1 MNRRPVVA
9 DGSPRFLHS
18 SERSGSQFMSIHRKT
33 LLSMNQIVPA
43 FTVALLLSCAGVAL
57 AADSSVGRPGG
68 VRFVELKSGAGGKT
82 GFTLMSPTTTGLAFS
97 NVLKGD
103 LFLTNV
109 VAHNGSGL
117 AIGDVDGD
125 GRQDIYFCS
134 LQGPNHLYRNLG
146 NWKFEEMSL
155 GDVACA
161 GQLSTGATLA
171 DVDGDGD
178 LDLLVNGIAAG
189 TRLFLNGGKGNW
201 TEMKNSGL
209 SRTASATSMAL
220 ADIDGD
226 GDLDLYCAHYID
238 VLYLADPTTR
248 LTMGTH
254 DGRSA
259 VVKVNGQTALLPP
272 WKDRFEVLP
281 DGNVRELAEVDG
293 LYRNDGHGHFTPI
306 QFEPGVFQDEDGK
319 PVAPYRELGL
329 GVMFRD
335 INGDGAPDCFVCND
349 NASPNRFWINTGK
362 GSFRALPTLA
372 IRHASR
378 SSMGIDF
385 ADIDRDGHDDFIV
398 LDMLAREHGK
408 RMTQLGKTYPD
419 TMARDRIENRPMY
432 NRNTLYFG
440 RRDGS
445 FVEAALMA
453 GLAAS
458 DWSWC
463 PVFMDVDLDG
473 YEDLLITNGFEQDVL
488 DQDSIDQIQQRK
500 WTLEQMHRYRQI
512 HPSWRT
518 ENAAFRNRGD
528 GTFEPVQ
535 HAWRFDLP
543 GVSHGMAVGDLD
555 NDGDLDVVV
564 NNLNEAAGVYRNDT
578 TAPRVGVRLKGLPP
592 NTQGIGARLQL
603 HGGPVIQ
610 SQEMI
615 SGGRYMSSDQ
625 AMRVFAGGGNS
636 TKPFRLEV
644 QWRSGRHSTV
654 TNVIPSRV
662 YEVDE
667 AEAAPARTISAEK
680 DPTPYFSDVSRL
692 LQHVHVEASV
702 DEAMHTP
709 RLPRR
714 LNRMGPG
721 MAWYDFNSDGWED
734 LIVTA
739 GRGGKLSVLASEEGN
754 KFSLL
759 EGADREASDQSA
771 VVGWSDGKGN
781 QDMLIAISNLGLD
794 GDAQSQLVHY
804 SAIAAPQK
812 LPAGRS
818 SIGPLAVADVDG
830 DGDLDVF
837 VGGRVLPDRY
847 PEPASSALWLNEHGE
862 LRVSTPMSEAFQSIG
877 MVSGATFSDLDGNGT
892 PDLVLALDWGPL
904 RIFRNVQGHF
914 EEMTIPWGFAP
925 HTGLWSGVAVG
936 DFDGDGRMDIVA
948 GNWGRNTAFELY
960 SPGKL
965 GLIYGDWTGER
976 GGSVQVLEAWR
987 KGDDW
992 MPISDRNRLAQVL
1005 PDLQQ
1010 RFATHAQ
1017 YGKATVPDILGT
1029 PFQKAKI
1036 LEAVELESAVFMNR
1050 GSRFERIPLPREA
1063 QLAPVY
1069 SVNVGD
1075 FDGDGIEDLFL
1086 SQNFFGTATDLSRDD
1101 GGRGLWLRGSGR
1113 GTFVAVDSSI
1123 SGIRIDGEQRAAAL
1137 ADFNHDG
1144 RIDLAVAQNREAT
1157 KLYVNKG
1164 AKRGLR
1170 VVLVGAVGNPSAI
1183 GAQMRVLYGDGL
1195 AGPCRSIQAGSG
1207 YWSQDGSTQV
1217 LGLPHSPRALWIRW
1231 PGGHEQ
1237 TVPIEQQTWELRVTY
1252 R

>member
-1 MNRRPVVA
+1 MNR
-9 DGSPRFLHS
+9 S
-18 SERSGSQFMSIHRKT
+18 
-33 LLSMNQIVPA
+33 VPA
-43 FTVALLLSCAGVAL
+43 FTVTLFLLATDVAHASDASAGKPAGVH
-57 AADSSVGRPGG
+57 
-68 VRFVELKSGAGGKT
+68 FVEVKPGAGGKT
-82 GFTLMSPTTTGLAFS
+82 GFTLMSPTATGIAFS
-97 NVLKGD
+97 NVLQGEM
-103 LFLTNV
+103 FITNS

-125 GRQDIYFCS
+125 GWQDIYFCC
-134 LQGPNHLYRNLG
+134 LQGPNRLYRNLG
-146 NWKFEEMSL
+146 NWKFQAVNL
-155 GDVACA
+155 GDAACA

-189 TRLFLNGGKGNW
+189 TRLFLNDGKGNW

-238 VLYLADPTTR
+238 VMYLADPTTR
-248 LTMGTH
+248 LTMGTQ

-281 DGNVRELAEVDG
+281 DGNVRELPEVDG

-306 QFEPGVFQDEDGK
+306 QFQPGIFQNEDGR

-329 GVMFRD
+329 SVMFRD

-349 NASPNRFWINTGK
+349 NATPNRFWINTGK
-362 GSFRALPTLA
+362 GSFRAIPTLA

-408 RMTQLGKTYPD
+408 RMTQLWKTFPD
-419 TMARDRIENRPMY
+419 STAREHSENRPMY

-440 RRDGS
+440 RHDGS

-453 GLAAS
+453 GVAAT

-488 DQDSIDQIQQRK
+488 DQDSIDQIQHRK
-500 WTLEQMHRYRQI
+500 WTPEQMRRYRQI

-518 ENAAFRNRGD
+518 ENAAFRNRGN
-528 GTFEPVQ
+528 GTFEPMQ
-535 HAWRFDLP
+535 HPWRFDLP
-543 GVSHGMAVGDLD
+543 GVSQGMAVGDLD

-564 NNLNEAAGVYRNDT
+564 NNLNAAAAIYRNDT
-578 TAPRVGVRLKGLPP
+578 TAPRIGVRLKGLPP

-603 HGGPVIQ
+603 HGGPVLQ

-615 SGGRYMSSDQ
+615 SGGRYMSGDQ
-625 AMRVFAGGGNS
+625 AMRVFAGGDNS
-636 TKPFRLEV
+636 GKLLRLEV
-644 QWRSGRHSTV
+644 QWRSGRHSTL
-654 TNVIPSRV
+654 TNIIPNRV
-662 YEVDE
+662 YEVYE
-667 AEAAPARTISAEK
+667 AESAPPLTISAEK
-680 DPTPYFSDVSRL
+680 DPTPYFSDASSL
-692 LQHVHVEASV
+692 LRHVHVEKSF
-702 DEAMHTP
+702 DEAMHP
-709 RLPRR
+709 PNLPRR
-714 LNRMGPG
+714 LSRMGPG
-721 MAWYDFNSDGWED
+721 VAWYDFNSDGWED

-739 GRGGKLSVLASEEGN
+739 ARDGKFAILASDEG
-754 KFSLL
+754 KTFALL
-759 EGADREASDQSA
+759 EGADRAASDQGA

-781 QDMLIAISNLGLD
+781 QDMLIAISNLELEAD
-794 GDAQSQLVHY
+794 SESQLVHY
-804 SAIAAPQK
+804 SAIAAPQY
-812 LPAGRS
+812 LPAGMS
-818 SIGPLAVADVDG
+818 SIGPLAMADVDG

-837 VGGRVLPDRY
+837 VGGRVLPGRY

-862 LRVSTPMSEAFQSIG
+862 LRKSAPLSEPFRSVG
-877 MVSGATFSDLDGNGT
+877 MVSGATFSDLDGDGT

-904 RIFRNVQGHF
+904 RIFRNKERHF

-960 SPGKL
+960 SPGRL
-965 GLIYGDWTGER
+965 GLIYGDLTG
-976 GGSVQVLEAWR
+976 GGGGGVQVIEAWR

-992 MPISDRNRLAQVL
+992 MPISDRNQLAQVL

-1017 YGKATVPDILGT
+1017 YGKATVQDILGAS
-1029 PFQKAKI
+1029 FQKAKI
-1036 LEAVELESAVFMNR
+1036 LEAVELESAVFLNR
-1050 GSRFERIPLPREA
+1050 GSHFERMPLPREA
-1063 QLAPVY
+1063 QFAPVY

-1086 SQNFFGTATDLSRDD
+1086 SQNFFGTATGLTRDD

-1113 GTFVAVDSSI
+1113 GTFVAVDSSV
-1123 SGIRIDGEQRAAAL
+1123 SGIQIDGEQRGAAL

-1144 RIDLAVAQNREAT
+1144 RIDLAVAQNHEAT

-1164 AKRGLR
+1164 ARRGLR
-1170 VVLVGAVGNPSAI
+1170 VTLVGPVSNPSAV
-1183 GAQMRVLYGDGL
+1183 GAQMRMLYADGQ

-1207 YWSQDGSTQV
+1207 YWSQDGATQV
-1217 LGLPHSPRALWIRW
+1217 LGLARSPRALWIRW
-1231 PGGHEQ
+1231 PGGREQ
-1237 TVPIEQQTWELRVTY
+1237 TVPIDEQTWESRVAY
-1252 R
+1252 